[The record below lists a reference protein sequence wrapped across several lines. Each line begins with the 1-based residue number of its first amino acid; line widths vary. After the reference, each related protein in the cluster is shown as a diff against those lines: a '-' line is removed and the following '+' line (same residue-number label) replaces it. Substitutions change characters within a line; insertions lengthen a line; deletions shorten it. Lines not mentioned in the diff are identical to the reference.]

1 MFAEIGEKKP
11 PNDAMQTMNR
21 FWFLVKT
28 EWTGPAV
35 ETVARLSRWGGDSPS
50 WAVCARSRSPSLGKL
65 WSVSETRVAE
75 RPLLRLAS
83 VPFMTTQL
91 LAHLEGATDVCA
103 GPYPVR
109 RHRLHLASRLRSEHR
124 IYCKGGRSP
133 RRSTQ
138 ANWRQEAGLAAAV
151 LAEEILATLT

>member
-35 ETVARLSRWGGDSPS
+35 ETVARLSPWGGDSPS

-65 WSVSETRVAE
+65 WSVSETRVTE
-75 RPLLRLAS
+75 RRLLRLPLRGLEVALSAGLAS
-83 VPFMTTQL
+83 VSFMTTQL

-124 IYCKGGRSP
+124 IYCRAVGR
-133 RRSTQ
+133 RG
-138 ANWRQEAGLAAAV
+138 A
-151 LAEEILATLT
+151 